1 MPPRYG
7 SYDMKLLYLTIV
19 LILTTVPSACPPT
32 PPRTE
37 PVTPISSTDGGSE
50 PLDDA
55 GDLDAS
61 RATCDTFCRS
71 LKAAA
76 CPEGLA
82 VECVPECNKVN
93 GVLTDL
99 HLACVTRAKTQ
110 DAVRS
115 CGLRCK
121 THKLPPG
128 QA

>member
-1 MPPRYG
+1 
-7 SYDMKLLYLTIV
+7 MKLLYLTVV
-19 LILTTVPSACPPT
+19 LILTTVPAACPPT
-32 PPRTE
+32 SPRTE
-37 PVTPISSTDGGSE
+37 PVTPVSSDGGSE

-82 VECVPECNKVN
+82 VECLSTCTKTN
-93 GVLTDL
+93 GVVTDL

-110 DAVRS
+110 DAVRA

-121 THKLPPG
+121 LP
-128 QA
+128 

>member
-1 MPPRYG
+1 
-7 SYDMKLLYLTIV
+7 MKLLYLTIV
-19 LILTTVPSACPPT
+19 LILTTVPAACPPT
-32 PPRTE
+32 SPRTE
-37 PVTPISSTDGGSE
+37 PVTPVSSDGGSE

-55 GDLDAS
+55 GAVSELDAS

-82 VECVPECNKVN
+82 VECLSTCTKTN
-93 GVLTDL
+93 GVITDL

-110 DAVRS
+110 DAVRA

-121 THKLPPG
+121 LP
-128 QA
+128 